1 MFYRPMIEVEDGA
14 AFLTMA
20 KELKPVGR
28 VIVFEYDKNRYKFF
42 SRQGDDLVA
51 VTHKPNSTFP
61 VSTPRGQVTHGIP
74 IDLRT
79 FELKQVGGLGY
90 LFKKLD
96 VTTRLADRTKKV
108 GEAIK
113 KCLASDRPT
122 KMKWKSN
129 SERIV
134 NLNVKV
140 HNDGTKATLTVEYTD
155 VTVREL
161 TKMLESAGYKVV
173 PGRISMQ

>member
-1 MFYRPMIEVEDGA
+1 MIEVEDGA

-51 VTHKPNSTFP
+51 VTFRPQSVFP
-61 VSTPRGQVTHGIP
+61 VSTPRGEVTHDILV
-74 IDLRT
+74 DHRT
-79 FELKQVGGLGY
+79 FEPSLKQIGGLSY
-90 LFKKLD
+90 LYKKLD

-113 KCLASDRPT
+113 KLLASDKPT
-122 KMKWKSN
+122 NMKWKSN
-129 SERIV
+129 NERIV

-140 HNDGTKATLTVEYTD
+140 HNNGTKATFTVSYTD
-155 VTVREL
+155 VGVREL
-161 TKMLESAGYKVV
+161 TKMLEDAGYKVV